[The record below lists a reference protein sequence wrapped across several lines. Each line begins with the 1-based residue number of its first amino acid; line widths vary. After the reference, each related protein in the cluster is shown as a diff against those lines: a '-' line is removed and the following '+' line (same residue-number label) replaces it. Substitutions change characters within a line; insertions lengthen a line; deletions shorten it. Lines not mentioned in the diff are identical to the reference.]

1 MGKLFLNQS
10 FGVNILKH
18 EELPIL
24 KSHEFNFFRCIEF
37 KDNYYGKTV
46 SALHEGNLRVSKRDN
61 RYSNLFPGQK

>member
-24 KSHEFNFFRCIEF
+24 KSHEFNFFMM
-37 KDNYYGKTV
+37 
-46 SALHEGNLRVSKRDN
+46 H
-61 RYSNLFPGQK
+61 